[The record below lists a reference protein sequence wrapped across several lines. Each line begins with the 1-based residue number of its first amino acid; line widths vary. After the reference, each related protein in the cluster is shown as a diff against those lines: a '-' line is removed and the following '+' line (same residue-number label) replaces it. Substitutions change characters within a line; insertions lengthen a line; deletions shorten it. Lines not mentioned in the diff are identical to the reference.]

1 MHFND
6 FWDLL
11 RYFAFLGPKVEKERK
26 VEFRDQKNP
35 HEPLCFA
42 CFLSQ
47 RHHLWCLCPL
57 FQFFSVLGVK
67 MLHLMKFHNFSV
79 SGLKNAKWAFLR
91 FRAKI
96 HPRNHYVYK
105 VLSNFPAG
113 MIFYH
118 DLILQKGNISLWE
131 YILAIVFSFSWQ
143 IHVFTQKASK
153 KGIPFPGARA
163 RSEHFS
169 SSRAHRK
176 CYFPDFAPKSRNNSI
191 LAPKSQNHKNVSLLE
206 QKWHFRPHGANP
218 YKRNGFLGLLGPIF
232 LISRSLGK
240 IPQL

>member
-6 FWDLL
+6 CWDLL

-26 VEFRDQKNP
+26 VEFRDQKHP

-57 FQFFSVLGVK
+57 FQFFSVLDLK

-96 HPRNHYVYK
+96 HQRNRYVYK

-118 DLILQKGNISLWE
+118 DFFLQKENAFAEL
-131 YILAIVFSFSWQ
+131 YFPDSFCNFLENWC
-143 IHVFTQKASK
+143 FTKKHLK

-163 RSEHFS
+163 RSEPFS

-176 CYFPDFAPKSRNNSI
+176 CYFPDFAPKSINNSI
-191 LAPKSQNHKNVSLLE
+191 LAPKSQNHQNSSLLE
-206 QKWHFRPHGANP
+206 QKMTFPPPWRQP
-218 YKRNGFLGLLGPIF
+218 L
-232 LISRSLGK
+232 
-240 IPQL
+240 